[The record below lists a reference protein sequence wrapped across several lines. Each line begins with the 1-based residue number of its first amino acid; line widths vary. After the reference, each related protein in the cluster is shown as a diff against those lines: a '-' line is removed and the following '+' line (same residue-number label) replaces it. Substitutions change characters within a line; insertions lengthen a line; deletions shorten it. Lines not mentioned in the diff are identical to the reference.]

1 MILTKFLNS
10 VVHPQFSR
18 LKEPAGRRED
28 LLAREGALPQH
39 NLP

>member
-1 MILTKFLNS
+1 MLAKVLSN

-28 LLAREGALPQH
+28 LLAKGEAQPQH
-39 NLP
+39 SLP

>member
-1 MILTKFLNS
+1 MMCKVLNS

-28 LLAREGALPQH
+28 LLTKRGAQPQH
-39 NLP
+39 SLP